1 MSQRAHSERTTFM
14 LYNDNLPVRFPKG
27 TFAMFTVYSFTG
39 ASILA
44 SIIFSLLLFLSID
57 ENPMMQ
63 VLFGGLAVIFELG
76 KFFAWYEFGERR
88 ARRNYTGAFSA
99 FAFYAVLAAISI
111 GGSVG
116 GINSA
121 TNKAQSHISVHQ
133 SKVNSYNM
141 QIAAI
146 DKQIELNNVAAE
158 KYIQMERIATGVTRI
173 QKENDKLRQ
182 QQLKLAAERDS
193 LPVAAQGSVIGLIDS
208 LAKSL
213 NIQTQTAQLG
223 LVIFLS
229 VLLDFFAAFFVGLIG
244 EEIRFRNQF
253 HRLNPITIDAF
264 NAEPKEPELLT
275 NQMDDYDVTE
285 SESPELAPQ
294 KAEEP
299 KTPYEMVIK
308 ALSSNQV
315 NCTKRAVTRFLKI
328 SSEEVDDIFKQLL
341 EEGIVSKKPN
351 NHYQWHGVTE
361 N

>member
-1 MSQRAHSERTTFM
+1 MW
-14 LYNDNLPVRFPKG
+14 
-27 TFAMFTVYSFTG
+27 TVYSFTG

-57 ENPMMQ
+57 EDPVMQ
-63 VLFGGLAVIFELG
+63 LLFGGLAVIFELG

-121 TNKAQSHISVHQ
+121 TNKAQGHVNVQQ
-133 SKVNSYNM
+133 SKISTYNM
-141 QIAAI
+141 QIDAI
-146 DKQIELNNVAAE
+146 EKQIELNNIAAE
-158 KYIQMERIATGVTRI
+158 KYIQMERIATGVARI
-173 QKENDKLRQ
+173 QKENDQLRRQ
-182 QQLKLAAERDS
+182 QQALATERDS
-193 LPVAAQGSVIGLIDS
+193 LPVVNQGSVIGLIDS

-213 NIQTQTAQLG
+213 NVQTQTAQLG

-244 EEIRFRNQF
+244 EELRFRNQF
-253 HRLNPITIDAF
+253 RRINPITIDAF
-264 NAEPKEPELLT
+264 EAAEPKEPELLT
-275 NQMDDYDVTE
+275 NTIETSNKAEPTAVQEVE
-285 SESPELAPQ
+285 PEL
-294 KAEEP
+294 P
-299 KTPYEMVIK
+299 KSPYEKAIE

-328 SSEEVDDIFKQLL
+328 NSEEVDDIFKQLL

-361 N
+361 S